1 MRVITVILIGFFVL
15 ISCYKIEDDFFI
27 YTIKKGNHSSG
38 NHVSIHNSRRLE
50 CEVVFTESCI
60 YEIPNDTEFDTN
72 KLIGISDSYSHSTHS
87 VRVGWRYYKGQLEIL
102 SYVRKNKVIHLQ
114 HMCYVEINQPYFF
127 SVEIK
132 NDRYILICKKSGG
145 EYKPVKVEVSRTSNY
160 NGIRYKLFPY
170 FGGNNPAPHDITI
183 KIKYL

>member
-1 MRVITVILIGFFVL
+1 MKVITTILILFFLL
-15 ISCYKIEDDFFI
+15 ITCYKLEDDFFI
-27 YTIKKGNHSSG
+27 HTIKKGNHISG
-38 NHVSIHNSRRLE
+38 NYMSVHNSRKLE
-50 CEVVFTESCI
+50 CEVIFTESCI
-60 YEIPNDTEFDTN
+60 YEIPNDIEFDTN
-72 KLIGISDSYSHSTHS
+72 KLIGISDSYIHLNHS
-87 VRVGWRYYKGQLEIL
+87 VRIGWRYYKGQLEIL

-132 NDRYILICKKSGG
+132 NDRYILICKKVGG
-145 EYKPVKVEVSRTSNY
+145 VYKPVNVEVSRTSDY